1 MAAAPTT
8 PVAPAAPVTPLIPTI
23 DPVLAAKMA
32 QLQADFNMRQMA
44 MEQ

>member
-1 MAAAPTT
+1 MADTPAT
-8 PVAPAAPVTPLIPTI
+8 PVAPGAPMIPTI